1 MWIKRKDNTIYN
13 DNMILIPKAYYEYNC
28 KHPEILNSDVD
39 DHTYYKL
46 VLEAIK
52 KEEIEAKFINA
63 NCGVLVNKD
72 ELYKYLPE
80 KIYPVIKEQME
91 LLCNEYYICEENYD
105 MFSKLENNYN
115 YCRSHPLISGK
126 KMDIIKKYR
135 KYCSKL
141 PEDLFVVNEWSSNI
155 PSSGIFAYNKELAKF
170 EEKMYKNSFSYFVY
184 KGNVLGA
191 FLPTAKLKYKRAKT
205 VYFGYK
211 KADKKYEQISNKM
224 LSNNNYIQIFD
235 KCMKEDNYIC
245 GDTNR
250 IGNIEADKLNSLT
263 AYGLFLKGILTIIYT
278 KSDTKNNLKKFKENV
293 KIKRELIKNA
303 SNEELADC
311 IGIFLKDYVKND
323 INRKCSEKFTFSL
336 EKDSLGKY
344 EKRGIPTL
352 DEVIPVIEETIKE
365 TYDKLGLT
373 CNYDKF
379 ANMVRPIYIG
389 KSDDKIK
396 NAVETE
402 DCIFAE
408 RI

>member
-1 MWIKRKDNTIYN
+1 MWIKRKDNTIYD
-13 DNMILIPKAYYEYNC
+13 DNMMFIPKAYYEYAC
-28 KHPEILNSDVD
+28 KHPEIINSDIEEKD
-39 DHTYYKL
+39 YNKL
-46 VLEAIK
+46 VQEACKNNELEVKTVDVEDVIL
-52 KEEIEAKFINA
+52 IDS
-63 NCGVLVNKD
+63 NKLC
-72 ELYKYLPE
+72 EYLPKKVGE
-80 KIYPVIKEQME
+80 YVKDIMDEYHGD
-91 LLCNEYYICEENYD
+91 YYICEEDYTGENL
-105 MFSKLENNYN
+105 KRTNLEYTYN
-115 YCRSHPLISGK
+115 HPLISGK

-135 KYCSKL
+135 KYCSKS

-170 EEKMYKNSFSYFVY
+170 EEKMYKNSFSYFTY
-184 KGNVLGA
+184 KGDVLSA

-224 LSNNNYIQIFD
+224 ISNNNYIQIFD
-235 KCMKEDNYIC
+235 RCMKEDNYIC
-245 GDTNR
+245 GDANR

-293 KIKRELIKNA
+293 NIKKELIKNA
-303 SNEELADC
+303 SSEELADC
-311 IGIFLKDYVKND
+311 IGIFLKDYVKNN

-365 TYDKLGLT
+365 TYDKLGLS
-373 CNYDKF
+373 CSYDKF
-379 ANMVRPIYIG
+379 AGLVRPTYIG
-389 KSDDKIK
+389 ENNIKIK
-396 NAVETE
+396 NVVETE

-408 RI
+408 RV